1 MKETTH
7 TTYIITPSDEN
18 NWITEKE
25 VENILTQ
32 SFSKTVLLNNEE
44 DKNLWVEISN
54 EEKEKIENEIN
65 KIKGYEE
72 TINE

>member
-44 DKNLWVEISN
+44 DKNLWVEITT

-72 TINE
+72 TVNE